1 MSILDGF
8 FGSRRDVVWERLAD
22 EIGGSFFEGG
32 LSPGGSKVRA
42 RVDGWV
48 VTVDT
53 YPGEH
58 FATITRIH
66 APYIDKDD
74 FAFTLVR
81 RGSFEDKHR
90 SSRTGVEIGVA
101 EFDAAFV
108 IESNDP
114 EKVKRLLADDK
125 IRQLLLKQCD
135 VHLHARHDDGWFSNE
150 FPNGMHELSLESR
163 GEITDLARLKELYEL
178 FVETLHQFCRIGAAA
193 DKDPG
198 IVV

>member
-58 FATITRIH
+58 FATITKSMPHTSIKTILRSPWFGEEALKTNI
-66 APYIDKDD
+66 
-74 FAFTLVR
+74 VR
-81 RGSFEDKHR
+81 VARVLKLGLPNSTPR
-90 SSRTGVEIGVA
+90 S
-101 EFDAAFV
+101 
-108 IESNDP
+108 
-114 EKVKRLLADDK
+114 
-125 IRQLLLKQCD
+125 
-135 VHLHARHDDGWFSNE
+135 
-150 FPNGMHELSLESR
+150 
-163 GEITDLARLKELYEL
+163 
-178 FVETLHQFCRIGAAA
+178 
-193 DKDPG
+193 
-198 IVV
+198 